1 MKRSAP
7 KSVVPEGC
15 STDQGVWACRGWCVP
30 PNPIRCDRFRADEP
44 QLVLGR
50 ALNKLVMDPLEAV
63 GIIRL
68 PWLAA

>member
-1 MKRSAP
+1 MTRIECATIKVIDNRA
-7 KSVVPEGC
+7 
-15 STDQGVWACRGWCVP
+15 
-30 PNPIRCDRFRADEP
+30 IRCDRFRADEP

-63 GIIRL
+63 WIRL

>member
-7 KSVVPEGC
+7 KWVVPEGC
-15 STDQGVWACRGWCVP
+15 STDQRVCACRGRCVT
-30 PNPIRCDRFRADEP
+30 PNPIRCDWFRADEP
-44 QLVLGR
+44 KLVLGR

-63 GIIRL
+63 GIRL